1 MPDVVKLDVPL
12 FIRLLELAREDVK
25 QDADLHDVAEAV
37 IRLSQEGV
45 ATMADYDSIVGFMQK
60 QGDTASKE
68 EYAPDDI
75 RRFKQIVDLADNG
88 EPTEYTNTPKEEYAA
103 MDAVTSKAGGG
114 WQTPKDPADIKGEH
128 PSLYPGKVYGV
139 R

>member
-37 IRLSQEGV
+37 IKLSQEGV

-60 QGDTASKE
+60 QGATASKE

-103 MDAVTSKAGGG
+103 MDSVTTAAGGG
-114 WQTPKDPADIKGEH
+114 VNAPKHTKDIRGN
-128 PSLYPGKVYGV
+128 SFRIYGDN
-139 R
+139 